1 MNAGSV
7 DENKVARQA
16 RHELG
21 IPLVGRK
28 AG

>member
-16 RHELG
+16 RDELG
-21 IPLVGRK
+21 MTLVGRK

>member
-1 MNAGSV
+1 MNVGSV

-21 IPLVGRK
+21 MALVGRK

>member
-16 RHELG
+16 RDELG
-21 IPLVGRK
+21 MALVGRK